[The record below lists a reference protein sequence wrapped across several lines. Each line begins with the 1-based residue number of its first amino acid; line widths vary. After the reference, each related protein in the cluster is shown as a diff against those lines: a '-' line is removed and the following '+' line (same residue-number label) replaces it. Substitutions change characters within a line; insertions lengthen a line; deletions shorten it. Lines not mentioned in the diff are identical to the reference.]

1 MAHRAVE
8 GFLVV
13 VGGRC
18 RFLSPCDPTTRWS
31 GHPRFGEGG
40 LKLALSPAGG
50 SVYKPDREG
59 LPQDQSAGTRVAMAE
74 YQVRSIGKKCAVSG
88 ETLAPGA
95 VCYSALVEQNGELTR
110 LDYSA
115 AHWKGPPQGAVGH
128 WKLRVPLPVQNRK
141 APLDPAALISFFE
154 QLTEEANPVH
164 DRLRYVVALLLIQK
178 RRFRL
183 DGSRSIE
190 GEEWIQVSGMHGE
203 GAWEIRD
210 YPLSEEE
217 AQSLQQELNARLAVE
232 FGELDANSAGLIPSG
247 LPAEDAA

>member
-1 MAHRAVE
+1 MA
-8 GFLVV
+8 
-13 VGGRC
+13 
-18 RFLSPCDPTTRWS
+18 D
-31 GHPRFGEGG
+31 
-40 LKLALSPAGG
+40 
-50 SVYKPDREG
+50 
-59 LPQDQSAGTRVAMAE
+59 
-74 YQVRSIGKKCAVSG
+74 YQVRSIGKKCSVSG

-95 VCYSALVEQNGELTR
+95 VCYSAVVEQNGELTR
-110 LDYSA
+110 LDYAA

-154 QLTEEANPVH
+154 QLTEEANPLH

-217 AQSLQQELNARLAVE
+217 AHTLQQELNARLAVE
-232 FGELDANSAGLIPSG
+232 FGELDPDAAGMAHHG
-247 LPAEDAA
+247 LPPEDAA